1 MLPLGLS
8 PVAAGFVA
16 LAVLGA
22 AWVRGYSGFGFSA
35 LVITSAGLV
44 TDPVALIP
52 ALMMCEIVMT
62 AGQLR
67 GLRHDIDWRRTL
79 GLLAGAAVAMP
90 FSIALLARLGPDAAR
105 LAISSIVLVVC
116 IAMLRGWRF
125 GGPVGMAGNLVAGVV
140 SGVAN
145 GAAVGGLPVAVF
157 LAGQSIDSR
166 SFRATLI
173 AYLTLLCITALP
185 LLWWQGVLAAD
196 SVLTLLWF
204 LPLMAAGLWLGGR
217 RFHRSNPADFRRFTL
232 VVLSLLAAAGIARSL
247 V

>member
-8 PVAAGFVA
+8 PVAAAFVA

-44 TDPVALIP
+44 TNPVGLIP
-52 ALMMCEIVMT
+52 VLMMCEVVMT
-62 AGQLR
+62 AGQAR

-90 FSIALLARLGPDAAR
+90 FSIALLARMGPDAAR
-105 LAISSIVLVVC
+105 LAISLTVLIIC

-125 GGPVGMAGNLVAGVV
+125 AGPVGMAGNVIAGVA
-140 SGVAN
+140 SGIAN

-157 LAGQSIDSR
+157 LAGQEVDSR
-166 SFRATLI
+166 TFRATLI
-173 AYLTLLCITALP
+173 AYLSVLCLAALP
-185 LLWWQGVLAAD
+185 MLWWQGVLVKD

-204 LPLMAAGLWLGGR
+204 LPLMFFGLWLGGR

-232 VVLSLLAAAGIARSL
+232 VVLGLLAMAGVARSVL
-247 V
+247 